1 MLAKKKSSN
10 AEKGSILETDIHFRK
25 WEIEVKD

>member
-1 MLAKKKSSN
+1 MLPKKNFSN
-10 AEKGSILETDIHFRK
+10 AEKGSILETDTHFRK